1 MNTEIK
7 KVDSQGRIVLPRNW
21 REKELKDGDEV
32 IIMEEEGILKII
44 PRKKIDLTQFFD
56 KLEYDDIFYEPTK
69 NVTSEELLEEL
80 KRGRNEDEKKLSI
93 D

>member
-44 PRKKIDLTQFFD
+44 PKKKIDLTQFFD
-56 KLEYDDIFYEPTK
+56 KLEYDDKIIDKLE
-69 NVTSEELLEEL
+69 NWSEFENTFL
-80 KRGRNEDEKKLSI
+80 KKKYR
-93 D
+93 

>member
-21 REKELKDGDEV
+21 RERELKDGDEV

-44 PRKKIDLTQFFD
+44 PKKKIDLTQFFD
-56 KLEYDDIFYEPTK
+56 KLEYDDILVDKLE
-69 NVTSEELLEEL
+69 NWSEFENTFL
-80 KRGRNEDEKKLSI
+80 KKEYR
-93 D
+93 

>member
-44 PRKKIDLTQFFD
+44 AKKKVDLTQFFD
-56 KLEYDDIFYEPTK
+56 KLEYDDILVDKLE
-69 NVTSEELLEEL
+69 NWSEFENAFL
-80 KRGRNEDEKKLSI
+80 KKKFR
-93 D
+93 

>member
-21 REKELKDGDEV
+21 REKELKNGDEV

-44 PRKKIDLTQFFD
+44 AKKKVDLTQFFD
-56 KLEYDDIFYEPTK
+56 KLEYDDILVDKLE
-69 NVTSEELLEEL
+69 NWSEFENAFL
-80 KRGRNEDEKKLSI
+80 KKKFR
-93 D
+93 

>member
-44 PRKKIDLTQFFD
+44 AKKKVDLTQFFD
-56 KLEYDDIFYEPTK
+56 KLEYDDILVDKLENWSDFEKT
-69 NVTSEELLEEL
+69 LL
-80 KRGRNEDEKKLSI
+80 KKKLSK
-93 D
+93 